1 MNFIGMTFV
10 VMLTCLINLW
20 KTLSKESFPNLS
32 QIRTPSGITS
42 GHLSI
47 PSNDKRRYAAIIAMM
62 TLCALLSC
70 LGLVYMLCLMQAD
83 RVHNVLG
90 HTLFSKLIQDK
101 YNQNVLFWF
110 GSVFCVLSAV
120 GWYAFNLEIGIFIW
134 CMYGRYNSLERELDE
149 VKKRRRISPLLLE
162 SWRKNFGQAIVFM
175 SEYNRSH
182 GFKLTFKLVSY
193 LVAFIAVSYQV
204 FRNEAGVGR
213 VIGMTLPYFIT
224 SVAILTLPSA
234 IVNSKVRMNTVTSMT
249 FFSKQCFTKPALSLG

>member
-1 MNFIGMTFV
+1 
-10 VMLTCLINLW
+10 
-20 KTLSKESFPNLS
+20 
-32 QIRTPSGITS
+32 
-42 GHLSI
+42 
-47 PSNDKRRYAAIIAMM
+47 M

-101 YNQNVLFWF
+101 HNQNVLFWF

-120 GWYAFNLEIGIFIW
+120 GCYAFNLEIW

-182 GFKLTFKLVSY
+182 DFKLTFKLVSY

-204 FRNEAGVGR
+204 FRNEAGDGR

-249 FFSKQCFTKPALSLG
+249 FFLNNVLLNQPWV